1 VSSDNNSLLATATFD
16 NVSISTGAA
25 PAPNI
30 SGISPATGPAGT
42 QVIISGSNFGSSQ
55 GSSVVTLRGAPVTV
69 NSWSA
74 SSITITIPSAATTG
88 PLMVTVAPSM
98 TNSNPVTFT
107 VTGPPLP
114 APWVD
119 QDVGSVGPAGSAN
132 YANGTFTVNASGQ
145 YIWANADGMN
155 FAYQPLS
162 GDGTIVA
169 RLLTVQGGSSS
180 ESTGVMIR
188 ESLNPSSTHM
198 YAAFGQAAIW
208 TVFRAT
214 TAGSTTGQ
222 SISNIT
228 LPYWVKVVRSG
239 NNFSGYGSPDGVN
252 WTQTGTTQTITMAQN
267 VYVGLAVN
275 SGSNSMLA
283 TATFDNVSISTNSAP
298 APSISSISPTT
309 GPAGTQ
315 VVISGTNFGAS
326 QGSSV
331 VTLSGAPV
339 TVNSWSAAS
348 ITITIPSAA
357 ATGPLVVTVAP
368 SMTNSNPVTFTVT
381 VPPLP
386 APWLDQDVGPVGPA
400 GSASYANGTFTVNA
414 SGQYIWVTSDG
425 MNFAYQPWSGDGT
438 IVARLLTV
446 QGGSSSESSGVMIRE
461 SLDPSSA
468 HMYSA
473 FGQAAIWTVVRATT
487 AGSTTGQSISNI
499 TLPYWVKVVRS
510 GNNFSG
516 FGSPDGVTWTQIG
529 PTQTI
534 PMAQNVYIGLAVS
547 SDNNSLLATATFDNV
562 TIH

>member
-1 VSSDNNSLLATATFD
+1 MIAVAPQNGFTGSVSLSASGLPSGVNAFFAPVSTTGTSTLTLAASSTASTGSFNVTVTGTSGSLSHSTTVTLSVTAATLSLPPGWFDGDVGPVGPAGSASYANGTFTVNASGQYIWLTSDGMNYAYQPLSGDGTIVARLLTLQGGATGESTGVMIRESLDPSSAHMYSAFGQAAIWTVVRATTAGSATGQSISNITLPYWVKVVRSGNNFSGFGSPDGVTWTQIGPTQTIPMAQNVYIGLAVSSDNNSLLATATFD

-42 QVIISGSNFGSSQ
+42 QVIISGSNFGASQ

-239 NNFSGYGSPDGVN
+239 NNFSGYGSPDGV
-252 WTQTGTTQTITMAQN
+252 
-267 VYVGLAVN
+267 
-275 SGSNSMLA
+275 
-283 TATFDNVSISTNSAP
+283 
-298 APSISSISPTT
+298 
-309 GPAGTQ
+309 
-315 VVISGTNFGAS
+315 
-326 QGSSV
+326 
-331 VTLSGAPV
+331 
-339 TVNSWSAAS
+339 
-348 ITITIPSAA
+348 
-357 ATGPLVVTVAP
+357 
-368 SMTNSNPVTFTVT
+368 
-381 VPPLP
+381 
-386 APWLDQDVGPVGPA
+386 
-400 GSASYANGTFTVNA
+400 
-414 SGQYIWVTSDG
+414 
-425 MNFAYQPWSGDGT
+425 
-438 IVARLLTV
+438 
-446 QGGSSSESSGVMIRE
+446 
-461 SLDPSSA
+461 
-468 HMYSA
+468 
-473 FGQAAIWTVVRATT
+473 
-487 AGSTTGQSISNI
+487 
-499 TLPYWVKVVRS
+499 
-510 GNNFSG
+510 
-516 FGSPDGVTWTQIG
+516 TWTQIG